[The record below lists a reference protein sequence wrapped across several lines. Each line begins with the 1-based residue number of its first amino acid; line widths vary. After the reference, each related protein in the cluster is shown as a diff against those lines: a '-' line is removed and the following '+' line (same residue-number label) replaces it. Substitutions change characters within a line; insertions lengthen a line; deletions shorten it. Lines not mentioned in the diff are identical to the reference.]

1 MITGGTIE
9 RNPPVELFRSLYQ
22 DRTTAQVTLSRRGE
36 DRTVWFDR
44 GQLVSAASN
53 REAQLVGDLLR
64 TFGLA
69 TETVLFSAFERALAE
84 PGRGLAKAL
93 SETGAVP
100 AFVADACV
108 RTLAERILWDT
119 FNWADGRVTI
129 TPLEKAAE
137 LPVRFD
143 RSNANLILE
152 GLRRLPREAPI
163 PGAIVDPR
171 AHPAL
176 ASPLLLRYQW
186 VTLLTEEADGL
197 AKVDGNKSAADC
209 GVEPWLL
216 ARLAAI
222 GLIELVQAGKS
233 VEKKNAPEGLAYSNV
248 EIAGAHLS
256 ARAAEQ
262 MEQQAQLVK
271 NTYRRTDWV
280 NLYEIVGVPVD
291 TPSEELL
298 RATHERARLFHP
310 DNHLKPQL
318 SDARD
323 ALEVLFQK
331 IKLAE
336 RTFRSEGN
344 RRSYDLTIANA
355 GLTVEIAPAAPTF
368 EVQKQ
373 IAKANYTRARDL
385 FEQGDFFPAL
395 EMIKQSV
402 EFDQERWEY
411 WVLLSRVQRKNPKW
425 VKQSADTIRKAV
437 SLLPGNVELLFE
449 LSEACAAERNDT
461 ERVKALKEIMQLDP
475 GNRRAQTALAEIAAM
490 KPRR

>member
-22 DRTTAQVTLSRRGE
+22 DRATAQVTLSRRGE

-44 GQLVSAASN
+44 GQLSCAASN

-69 TETVLFSAFERALAE
+69 TESVLFSAFERALSE

-93 SETGAVP
+93 AETGAVP
-100 AFVADACV
+100 AFVAEACV

-119 FNWADGRVTI
+119 FNWSDGRVTI
-129 TPLEKAAE
+129 TPLETAAE

-152 GLRRLPREAPI
+152 GLRRLPRETPI
-163 PGAIVDPR
+163 PGITVDPR
-171 AHPAL
+171 SHPAL
-176 ASPLLLRYQW
+176 ASTLLLRYQW
-186 VTLLTEEADGL
+186 VTLLTEEADAL
-197 AKVDGNKSAADC
+197 AKVDGAKSAADC

-216 ARLAAI
+216 ARLAGI

-233 VEKKNAPEGLAYSNV
+233 VEKMNAPEGLAYMNV

-280 NLYEIVGVPVD
+280 NLYEIVGVPID
-291 TPSEELL
+291 TPADELL

-318 SDARD
+318 ADARD

-385 FEQGDFFPAL
+385 FEQADFFPAL
-395 EMIKQSV
+395 EMIKQAV
-402 EFDQERWEY
+402 EFDPEHWEY

-425 VKQSADTIRKAV
+425 VRQSAETVRKAIA
-437 SLLPGNVELLFE
+437 LMPGNVELLFE
-449 LSEACAAERNDT
+449 LSEACAAERNET
-461 ERVKALKEIMQLDP
+461 ERVKVLKEILQIDA
-475 GNRRAQTALAEIAAM
+475 GNRRAQSALAEIAAM